1 MVETCRNGAAGG
13 EAPTAEDKAEDAGA
27 GVAHVEERR
36 RLDVTTRVEAMERD
50 PIDDAVEPIGER
62 TPRGRH
68 LELLAA
74 VQRRLDRQDADGP
87 RGRVDHG
94 DLAALSWWLA
104 SRCLRLDP

>member
-1 MVETCRNGAAGG
+1 MVQTCGNAADRGV
-13 EAPTAEDKAEDAGA
+13 APNDEAEDAGPR
-27 GVAHVEERR
+27 VTHVEQGR
-36 RLDVTTRVEAMERD
+36 RLDVTARVEATERD
-50 PIDDAVEPIGER
+50 PVNDAVETIGDG

-87 RGRVDHG
+87 WGRVEHG

-104 SRCLRLDP
+104 SRCLRL